1 MVQKEFTY
9 KGKSLDELKKMSLA
23 EFSMISK
30 ADARRKI
37 RRLTDADKKLIAK
50 VEKSQKPVKTH
61 NRDMVIVPVFIGKT
75 IMIHDGKSYQP
86 LLVMPEMIGHWF
98 GEYAMTR
105 RKVQHNAPGIG
116 ATRSSAS
123 MSVK

>member
-9 KGKSLDELKKMSLA
+9 KGRSVDELKKMGLA
-23 EFSMISK
+23 ELSVIMK

-37 RRLTDADKKLIAK
+37 RRFTDADKKLIHK
-50 VEKSQKPVKTH
+50 IEKASKPVKTH
-61 NRDMVIVPVFIGKT
+61 NRDMLILPGFVGKS
-75 IMIHDGKSYQP
+75 IMVHDGKGYQQF
-86 LLVMPEMIGHWF
+86 LVTPEMIGHWF
-98 GEYAMTR
+98 GEYALTR
-105 RKVQHNAPGIG
+105 KKVSHSSPGVG